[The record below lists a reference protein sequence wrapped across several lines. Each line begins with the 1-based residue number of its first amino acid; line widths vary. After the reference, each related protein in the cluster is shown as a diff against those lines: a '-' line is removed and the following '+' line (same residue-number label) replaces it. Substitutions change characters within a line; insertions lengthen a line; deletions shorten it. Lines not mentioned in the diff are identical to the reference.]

1 MPKERWKV
9 VTRSD
14 CRAADPGQARP
25 AQPMPWAIATTVQ
38 LGAST
43 ANPDGANFLSYL
55 QNVNIPGPLDIYNG

>member
-38 LGAST
+38 LAGSLDSKSGQSEFSFLFPERKHTWAS
-43 ANPDGANFLSYL
+43 
-55 QNVNIPGPLDIYNG
+55 